1 MGPALPGARASR
13 SAMLIGALCGIA
25 AALCWAAGFVAAKHG
40 IAIGMTPAD
49 LALHR
54 FVWTG
59 LVLIVLLARAGL
71 SDLAGVG
78 WRRGIVLAL
87 LAGPLQAFMA
97 YKGFTLVPLGHGAV
111 IQPACAALVGLVL
124 AAIILHERT
133 TTERIFGP
141 AAILLGLVIF
151 GGEAIATIGP
161 HGLAG
166 DLLFVGAG
174 TLCAG
179 FGTILRLWA
188 VPGTRAALIVGSLAL
203 LFYTPLHAILF
214 GYDRMIAVGLRE
226 NLLQAVVQGGLAGA
240 LPIYLFARAVML
252 LGAGRAATF
261 PALVP
266 VFTVALGFVLISE
279 VPSYVQLAGL
289 AIVLI
294 GFRFTLKS

>member
-1 MGPALPGARASR
+1 MGLPLPGAGASR
-13 SAMLIGALCGIA
+13 SAMLIGTLCGIA

-40 IAIGMTPAD
+40 IAVGMAPGD
-49 LALHR
+49 LVLHR
-54 FVWTG
+54 FTWTG

-133 TTERIFGP
+133 TMERIFGA
-141 AAILLGLVIF
+141 AAILVGLLIF
-151 GGEAIATIGP
+151 GGEAVATIGP

-166 DLLFVGAG
+166 DFLFVGAG
-174 TLCAG
+174 TLWAG
-179 FGTILRLWA
+179 FGITLRLWA
-188 VPGTRAALIVGSLAL
+188 VAGTRAALVVGSLAL
-203 LFYTPLHAILF
+203 LFYTPLHALLF
-214 GYDRMIAVGLRE
+214 GYERMIAAGLRE

-240 LPIYLFARAVML
+240 LPIYLFARAVTL
-252 LGAGRAATF
+252 LGAGRASTF

-266 VFTVALGFVLISE
+266 VFTVALGFLLIGE

-289 AIVLI
+289 AVVLI
-294 GFRFTLKS
+294 GFRFTLKP